1 MLSQV
6 RSRTAYPVL
15 NDFASGDGSPL
26 IIDRDAGNL
35 YLLQTGDQ
43 IVRVGGN
50 ARSLLDFMSPSQV
63 SAVVNQTLN
72 ADVTTAVQKAFNS
85 GEALFGPRGAYRLD
99 GTVTIPS
106 YADFTGSGNQTI
118 FRQTGNAFAFS
129 FTGDQCAVRN
139 FQVDAS
145 VAQVGG
151 GGAFDYTNAGSNI
164 RMDDMYFGSNLYFG
178 LYIAP
183 AVANK
188 GAYFFDRLR
197 WNGVV
202 GSHTA
207 IRIGDDQHLV
217 SDIYVSNVSG
227 TASTVADMN
236 TWLDIWN
243 GVDTPLFTDCLFI
256 KSTPTSAAI
265 AVGTA
270 TATQGVTGA
279 KFTNVV
285 VDTVAG
291 NGWGVARA
299 SDLEMENCSIQT
311 CTDKG
316 LYLAASSSVTGV
328 RMRGG
333 SVQGCGKT
341 GILVFAGPTDIF
353 LDGVRVA
360 NNNTTNTANTHGI
373 EIANSQHVKVVN
385 CTSGNLTYPAVAGH
399 QKYGLMI
406 DVDATD
412 YYTVIGNDFTRNE
425 TGGLSDGG
433 TGVNKFVSS
442 NL

>member
-1 MLSQV
+1 MLPQV
-6 RSRTAYPVL
+6 RSRTGFPAL
-15 NDFASGDGSPL
+15 SDFLSSGGTPL
-26 IIDRDAGNL
+26 VVDRDAGNV
-35 YLLQTGDQ
+35 YLLKTGEL
-43 IVRVGGN
+43 ITRIGAPV
-50 ARSLLDFMSPSQV
+50 RSLLDFMKPAQV

-72 ADVTTAVQKAFNS
+72 ADVTSAVQSALNS
-85 GEALFGPRGAYRLD
+85 GEPLFGPRGAYRLD
-99 GTVTIPS
+99 GTVNIPA
-106 YADFTGSGNQTI
+106 YADFTGSGEQTV
-118 FRQTGNAFAFS
+118 FRQMGNAFAFS

-145 VAQVGG
+145 ASQSGG
-151 GGAFDYTNAGSNI
+151 GGFDYTNAGSNI

-256 KSTPTSAAI
+256 KSTPTSAAV

-291 NGWGVARA
+291 NGWGIARA

-341 GILVFAGPTDIF
+341 GILVFAGPTDIL

-373 EIANSQHVKVVN
+373 EIANSQHVNVTN
-385 CTSGNLTYPAVAGH
+385 CTSGNLPYPAVTGH
-399 QKYGLMI
+399 QKYGCVV
-406 DVDATD
+406 DVGGTD
-412 YYTVIGNDFTRNE
+412 YYNITPNDFSRNE
-425 TGGLSDGG
+425 TGGLLDGG
-433 TGVNKFVSS
+433 TGLNKNVSPNFS
-442 NL
+442 